1 MGGALPN
8 ASVVFDLEKS
18 KSTFWSKSSGSSL
31 KCERATTTTI
41 SSSKFIQCQQRERIQ
56 NIVTLTRR
64 VGCKKKCYPSKFSGH
79 QKEAV
84 SQLSCSARFFKLFL
98 TENGL
103 EFLYLLGNNIFYPDS
118 SQCLVNC
125 HSMLESSINEDH
137 KGPSF
142 LLNKTKFATR

>member
-1 MGGALPN
+1 MGGALAD

-64 VGCKKKCYPSKFSGH
+64 VGCKKKNVIIQNF
-79 QKEAV
+79 Q
-84 SQLSCSARFFKLFL
+84 
-98 TENGL
+98 
-103 EFLYLLGNNIFYPDS
+103 D
-118 SQCLVNC
+118 
-125 HSMLESSINEDH
+125 
-137 KGPSF
+137 
-142 LLNKTKFATR
+142 TRKKQ